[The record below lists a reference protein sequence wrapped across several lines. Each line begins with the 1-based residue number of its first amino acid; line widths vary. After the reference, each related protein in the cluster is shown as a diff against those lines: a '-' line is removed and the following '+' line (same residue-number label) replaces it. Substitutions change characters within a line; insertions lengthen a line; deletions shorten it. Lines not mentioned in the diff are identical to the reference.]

1 MLNKTA
7 LAHARS
13 LITQGKVHKE
23 SVWSF
28 DAADGNRILG
38 DPPDWKEYARW
49 FLLKEPD
56 ADPETK
62 DAYKYPYGKNG
73 KVYRQALIAIRSRA
87 AQQHETAVFDA
98 AGELI
103 EAIDGKEEAKLAI
116 ICAAVD
122 GQIPTEFQLFPYGV
136 IELHGE
142 EPFTVDEEAMNEVI
156 RRFEARGLDMVI
168 DYEHQTEEGIE
179 APAAGWIKK
188 LINRGAEGLWAV
200 VEWTDRAREYLA
212 RREYRYFSPVFWL
225 SKGTRKLLE
234 VDRAALTNAPR
245 LNRIRP
251 IVAKHTDIT
260 HKEAAMELLKK
271 LIAAMHLPEDATED
285 DVIAAVTA
293 KADGAD
299 KVAAKEVLKALG
311 MNEDADAV
319 SIVAKIE
326 EIKVA
331 GAGKTETEQELATL
345 RKDHDALKAK
355 WDTRERDDRVA
366 AALAAGKITPAQ
378 KEWAEGYALADP
390 EGFDAFVAKAPQ
402 IVPLEELDKG
412 KADMGG
418 TATQQMDTLVA
429 TKLKE
434 HPDLGHRKALDLV
447 QKENPELA
455 TQYAKELQG

>member
-1 MLNKTA
+1 
-7 LAHARS
+7 
-13 LITQGKVHKE
+13 
-23 SVWSF
+23 
-28 DAADGNRILG
+28 
-38 DPPDWKEYARW
+38 
-49 FLLKEPD
+49 
-56 ADPETK
+56 
-62 DAYKYPYGKNG
+62 
-73 KVYRQALIAIRSRA
+73 
-87 AQQHETAVFDA
+87 
-98 AGELI
+98 
-103 EAIDGKEEAKLAI
+103 
-116 ICAAVD
+116 
-122 GQIPTEFQLFPYGV
+122 
-136 IELHGE
+136 
-142 EPFTVDEEAMNEVI
+142 
-156 RRFEARGLDMVI
+156 MVI
-168 DYEHQTEEGIE
+168 DYEHQTEEGTE

-225 SKGTRKLLE
+225 SKGTRKLFE

-271 LIAAMHLPEDATED
+271 LIAAMHLSEDATED

-299 KVAAKEVLKALG
+299 KVAAKEVLEALG

-366 AALAAGKITPAQ
+366 AALGAGKITPAQ